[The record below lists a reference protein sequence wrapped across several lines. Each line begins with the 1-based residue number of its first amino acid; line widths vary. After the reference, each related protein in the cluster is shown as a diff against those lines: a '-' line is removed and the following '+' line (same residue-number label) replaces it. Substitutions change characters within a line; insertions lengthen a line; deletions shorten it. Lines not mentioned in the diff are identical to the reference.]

1 MSWLDTL
8 RGGVFK
14 LSLVASALILS
25 TSLNAKSVNS
35 NEVGKEENL
44 YLINS
49 SNATKDIT
57 TEKDKY
63 QQIGFDNKG
72 IDPTPEQRITLSGN
86 ITNDGVSLIR
96 DFKGDV
102 LENTSGI
109 INGTITNNVST
120 QSVPK
125 ALRDYYYNN
134 PESIQGQKE
143 EILEFAKDLERVQA
157 VTGKNINMVIDTA
170 KITSDIVN
178 NGGLYVTDSG
188 LKSVTNNGVLFVD
201 WSGIINEGGVAIS
214 GNGDVI
220 LEDAEIKGTLNAKDL
235 YVMGKPKKES
245 APYVARKT
253 SQPQNDHV
261 TSVNDVNTTNLAKF
275 ETSIV
280 KGKVTANTKASA
292 NNSFYGFNTTFQG
305 AIDNQNGKAR
315 FILSD
320 IQNGVKS
327 KGDIEIYGTKIKGNV
342 ETDGKFISGAHQKEL
357 ANKHFSTLLN
367 SEKIAS
373 AEDMKR
379 LDEIMNNEEKF
390 LPLIK
395 AATSNSHD
403 IDSTTFYKDALKY
416 VDSEEMETG
425 DLIANGGIDATG
437 FEMSGDGVVKVTK
450 GDINTIVSSFENT
463 GGIYITEGNLN
474 ANNSSFTS
482 DVNIAK
488 GDLKALGNLL
498 EEKRDESGE
507 RVKDKNG
514 NQEYNPAFSYI
525 DNDDA
530 INTMSRFANI
540 NVNDGNISLTNTYAD
555 NIIANNKATSSKTIT
570 LKNAVINKL
579 THGTNLKDAEF
590 NVNANKALFRESVTN
605 YGSINAV
612 SSSFDKDVKAKNL
625 SLSGIVED
633 VERLDKEA
641 RVYHGEISYDA
652 NIAASNNLSLTGIES
667 AYKLDKS
674 ANTTLLQ
681 AKDININSSAI
692 KAQVIG
698 NADISDDLTTGVL
711 ANQVSAANFYKDPIS
726 KGSSINLNNAIVFG
740 DMKADKLNVNGS
752 KITGRILAND
762 LNASNNTFIMGGTNN
777 TFLGTMIA
785 RNSTSGKANEIGL
798 LGLSVNNGKADATN
812 LANLPLALLKI
823 GNGNAT
829 AEDFVT
835 KIGVYDGL
843 SVYSLDKKNI
853 LSGTL
858 KQGDEDY
865 IYYSVVANPINAA
878 ASRADASKTSDNFS
892 ADSKSGADKSI
903 LDNASSSVGAIA
915 QKANEVAKGTASDE
929 VMAKANNTA
938 NDTSKIVANET
949 SLDKAI
955 EEAQTDIK
963 NAAIEEAIKVGSN
976 INGNE
981 IELTLKGANTKA
993 LTDAKNML
1001 NQTYYSYVSEWN
1013 NLNKRM
1019 GELRNN
1025 DGKNAGIW
1033 IRSFGGEGK
1042 IDSAKIKYYEVQ
1054 FGADKQTST
1063 NYGELY
1069 SGVMANIG
1077 QSTSNSSNSKVKNHG
1092 IGAYVSL
1099 VGNDGLF
1106 IDATARYTNHKST
1119 FKDNVWLGDLKD
1131 SGSGFLGSVEAGYR
1145 MGSDFYLEP
1154 SAELILGYVPMANL
1168 KGNDKVTLKSEGKF
1182 MGAAKVALSAG
1193 ANINDTFGLRA
1204 SVGGAFDLNNTPTIT
1219 LSDGTTTRVEKGF
1232 KDSRGFASVGANF
1245 NLGKNTKFSLDA
1257 EKSFSGKYNTNYNI
1271 NGTLRYSF

>member
-1 MSWLDTL
+1 M
-8 RGGVFK
+8 
-14 LSLVASALILS
+14 
-25 TSLNAKSVNS
+25 
-35 NEVGKEENL
+35 
-44 YLINS
+44 
-49 SNATKDIT
+49 
-57 TEKDKY
+57 
-63 QQIGFDNKG
+63 
-72 IDPTPEQRITLSGN
+72 PTPEQRITLSGN
-86 ITNDGVSLIR
+86 ITNDGVSIIR
-96 DFKGDV
+96 DTKGNVFED
-102 LENTSGI
+102 TSGI
-109 INGTITNNVST
+109 ISGKIINNSST

-134 PESIQGQKE
+134 SDSIQGEKDK
-143 EILEFAKDLERVQA
+143 ILEFAKDLERVQSA
-157 VTGKNINMVIDTA
+157 TGKNINMVIDTA
-170 KITSDIVN
+170 LVTSDIEN

-214 GNGDVI
+214 GNGDVF

-245 APYVARKT
+245 TPYVARKT
-253 SQPQNDHV
+253 IQPQNDNV
-261 TSVNDVNTTNLAKF
+261 TSVDDVNTTNSAKF

-280 KGKVTANTKASA
+280 KGNVVANTKASA
-292 NNSFYGFNTTFQG
+292 NNSFYGFNTTFRG

-327 KGDIEIYGTKIKGNV
+327 KGDIEIYGTKINGNV
-342 ETDGKFISGAHQKEL
+342 ETEGKFISGAHQKEL
-357 ANKHFSTLLN
+357 VDKHFASLLN

-373 AEDMKR
+373 AEDMKK
-379 LDEIMNNEEKF
+379 LDEIMGNEENY
-390 LPLIK
+390 LPIVK
-395 AATSNSHD
+395 AATSNFYTE

-416 VDSEEMETG
+416 VDSEDLISG
-425 DLIANGGIDATG
+425 DLIANGGIDTTG
-437 FEMSGDGVVKVTK
+437 FEMKGTGVVRVAK

-463 GGIYITEGNLN
+463 GGVYITEGNLN
-474 ANNSSFTS
+474 ANNTEFAS

-488 GDLKALGNLL
+488 GDLNALGNLL
-498 EEKRDESGE
+498 TDKADKSGL
-507 RVKDKNG
+507 
-514 NQEYNPAFSYI
+514 NPAFNYI
-525 DNDDA
+525 EDDDA
-530 INTMSRFANI
+530 INTMSRFKNI
-540 NVNDGNISLTNTYAD
+540 NVNDGNISLTNTYAEG
-555 NIIANNKATSSKTIT
+555 IIANDKATSSKTIT
-570 LKNAVINKL
+570 LKNAVIDNL
-579 THGTNLKDAEF
+579 THGTNLKDVDF
-590 NVNANKALFRESVTN
+590 NVNANKALFGESVIN

-612 SSSFDKDVKAKNL
+612 SSVFDKDIKTKNL

-641 RVYHGEISYDA
+641 GVYHGEISYNA

-681 AKDININSSAI
+681 AKNINITSSAI

-698 NADISDDLTTGVL
+698 NADINDDLTTGVL

-740 DMKADKLNVNGS
+740 DIKADKLNANGS

-785 RNSTSGKANEIGL
+785 RNSTSGANNEIGL
-798 LGLSVNNGKADATN
+798 LGLSVNNGKADASN
-812 LANLPLALLKI
+812 LANLPLALLKV
-823 GNGNAT
+823 GAGTANA
-829 AEDFVT
+829 ENFVT

-858 KQGDEDY
+858 KQTDGDY
-865 IYYSVVANPINAA
+865 IYYSVVANPVNAV

-915 QKANEVAKGTASDE
+915 QNASDVAKGTASDE

-955 EEAQTDIK
+955 EEAQADIK
-963 NAAIEEAIKVGSN
+963 NAAIEEAIKVENTST
-976 INGNE
+976 NGNE

-993 LTDAKNML
+993 LKDAKNML

-1025 DGKNAGIW
+1025 DSKNAGIW
-1033 IRSFGGEGK
+1033 IRNFGGVGK
-1042 IDSAKIKYYEVQ
+1042 IDNAKIKYYEVQ

-1069 SGVMANIG
+1069 AGVMANIG
-1077 QSTSNSSNSKVKNHG
+1077 QNTSNSSDSKVKNHG
-1092 IGAYVSL
+1092 FGAYVSL
-1099 VGNDGLF
+1099 VGNDGLY
-1106 IDATARYTNHKST
+1106 IDATARYTHHKST

-1154 SAELILGYVPMANL
+1154 SAELIVGYIPMANL

-1193 ANINDTFGLRA
+1193 ANINDSFGLRA
-1204 SVGGAFDLNNTPTIT
+1204 SVGGAFDLNKTPTIT

-1245 NLGKNTKFSLDA
+1245 NLGNNTKFSLDA

>member
-1 MSWLDTL
+1 MGL
-8 RGGVFK
+8 K
-14 LSLVASALILS
+14 
-25 TSLNAKSVNS
+25 
-35 NEVGKEENL
+35 
-44 YLINS
+44 
-49 SNATKDIT
+49 
-57 TEKDKY
+57 
-63 QQIGFDNKG
+63 
-72 IDPTPEQRITLSGN
+72 
-86 ITNDGVSLIR
+86 
-96 DFKGDV
+96 
-102 LENTSGI
+102 
-109 INGTITNNVST
+109 
-120 QSVPK
+120 
-125 ALRDYYYNN
+125 
-134 PESIQGQKE
+134 
-143 EILEFAKDLERVQA
+143 
-157 VTGKNINMVIDTA
+157 
-170 KITSDIVN
+170 KITGDIVN
-178 NGGLYVTDSG
+178 NGAFLLDHEGGGVHKEHVLTGSFTNNKSLVDFNQALIDPQFTEEKVGFFKKLLSLNKNYKINGLIDGIQVDLAEGKKITNNSG
-188 LKSVTNNGVLFVD
+188 LHVSNIEIKSLGTTIENNDLFVLD
-201 WSGIINEGGVAIS
+201 EGAIESSSGVAIS

-220 LEDAEIKGTLNAKDL
+220 LLDAEVKGALNAKDL
-235 YVMGKPKKES
+235 YVLGTPGKGDI
-245 APYVARKT
+245 PYVARKT
-253 SQPQNDHV
+253 IQPANEHV
-261 TSVNDVNTTNLAKF
+261 TSVDDVNTTNSAKF

-280 KGKVTANTKASA
+280 KGNVIANTKASA
-292 NNSFYGFNTTFQG
+292 SNSFYGFNTTFKG

-327 KGDIEIYGTKIKGNV
+327 KGDIEIYGTKINGNV
-342 ETDGKFISGAHQKEL
+342 ETEGKFISGAHQKEL
-357 ANKHFSTLLN
+357 LNKHFASLLN
-367 SEKIAS
+367 GEKIANI
-373 AEDMKR
+373 EDMKKIDG
-379 LDEIMNNEEKF
+379 LSEEYF

-403 IDSTTFYKDALKY
+403 VDSTTFYKDALKY
-416 VDSEEMETG
+416 VDSEDLISG
-425 DLIANGGIDATG
+425 DLIANGGIDTTG
-437 FEMSGDGVVKVTK
+437 FEMKGTGAVKVAK

-463 GGIYITEGNLN
+463 GGVYITEGNLN
-474 ANNSSFTS
+474 ANNTEFAS

-488 GDLKALGNLL
+488 GDLNALGNLL
-498 EEKRDESGE
+498 TDKADKSGL
-507 RVKDKNG
+507 
-514 NQEYNPAFSYI
+514 NPAFNYI
-525 DNDDA
+525 EDDDA
-530 INTMSRFANI
+530 INTMSRFKNI
-540 NVNDGNISLTNTYAD
+540 NVNDGNISLTNTYAEG
-555 NIIANNKATSSKTIT
+555 IIANDKATSSKTIT
-570 LKNAVINKL
+570 LKNAVINNL
-579 THGTNLKDAEF
+579 THGANKKDAEF
-590 NVNANKALFRESVTN
+590 NVNANKALFGESVIN

-612 SSSFDKDVKAKNL
+612 SSVFDKDVKTKNL

-641 RVYHGEISYDA
+641 GEYHGEISYNA

-681 AKDININSSAI
+681 AKNINITSSAI
-692 KAQVIG
+692 KGQVIG
-698 NADISDDLTTGVL
+698 NANISDDLTTGVM
-711 ANQVSAANFYKDPIS
+711 ASGVSAANFYKDPIS

-740 DMKADKLNVNGS
+740 DIKADKLNANGS

-785 RNSTSGKANEIGL
+785 RNSTSGANNEIGL

-812 LANLPLALLKI
+812 LANLPLALLKV
-823 GNGNAT
+823 GAGT
-829 AEDFVT
+829 ANTENFVT

-858 KQGDEDY
+858 KQTDGDY
-865 IYYSVVANPINAA
+865 IYYSVVANPVNAV

-915 QKANEVAKGTASDE
+915 QNASDVAKGTASDE

-938 NDTSKIVANET
+938 NDTSKIVANEA

-955 EEAQTDIK
+955 EEAQADIK
-963 NAAIEEAIKVGSN
+963 NAAIEEAVKVENTSTN
-976 INGNE
+976 SNE

-993 LTDAKNML
+993 LKDAKNML

-1025 DGKNAGIW
+1025 NGKNAGIW
-1033 IRSFGGEGK
+1033 IRNFGGVGK
-1042 IDSAKIKYYEVQ
+1042 IDNAKIKYYEVQ

-1069 SGVMANIG
+1069 TGVMANIG
-1077 QSTSNSSNSKVKNHG
+1077 QNTSNSSDSKVKNHG
-1092 IGAYVSL
+1092 FGAYVSL
-1099 VGNDGLF
+1099 VGNDGLY
-1106 IDATARYTNHKST
+1106 IDATAKYTHHKST

-1154 SAELILGYVPMANL
+1154 SAELIVGYIPMANL

-1182 MGAAKVALSAG
+1182 MSAAKVALSAG
-1193 ANINDTFGLRA
+1193 ANINDGFGLRA
-1204 SVGGAFDLNNTPTIT
+1204 SVGGAFDLNKTPTIT
-1219 LSDGTTTRVEKGF
+1219 LSDGVTTRVEKGF

-1245 NLGKNTKFSLDA
+1245 NLGNNTKFSLDA
-1257 EKSFSGKYNTNYNI
+1257 EKTFSGKYNTNYNI

>member
-1 MSWLDTL
+1 MIDGIQIDL
-8 RGGVFK
+8 
-14 LSLVASALILS
+14 A
-25 TSLNAKSVNS
+25 
-35 NEVGKEENL
+35 EGK
-44 YLINS
+44 
-49 SNATKDIT
+49 K
-57 TEKDKY
+57 
-63 QQIGFDNKG
+63 
-72 IDPTPEQRITLSGN
+72 
-86 ITNDGVSLIR
+86 
-96 DFKGDV
+96 
-102 LENTSGI
+102 
-109 INGTITNNVST
+109 ITNN
-120 QSVPK
+120 
-125 ALRDYYYNN
+125 
-134 PESIQGQKE
+134 
-143 EILEFAKDLERVQA
+143 
-157 VTGKNINMVIDTA
+157 
-170 KITSDIVN
+170 
-178 NGGLYVTDSG
+178 SG
-188 LKSVTNNGVLFVD
+188 LHVSNIEIKSVGTTIENNDLFVLD
-201 WSGIINEGGVAIS
+201 EGAIESSSGVAIS

-220 LEDAEIKGTLNAKDL
+220 LLEADVNGSVSAKDL
-235 YVMGKPKKES
+235 YVMGTPVGNDKP
-245 APYVARKT
+245 YIAREPSIQHGEQT
-253 SQPQNDHV
+253 SDLYGGDI
-261 TSVNDVNTTNLAKF
+261 TSSNLAKF
-275 ETSIV
+275 ETAVIG
-280 KGKVTANTKASA
+280 GKVTANTKASA

-320 IQNGVKS
+320 IKKGVKS
-327 KGDIEIYGTKIKGNV
+327 KGDIEIYGTKINGNV

-357 ANKHFSTLLN
+357 LNKHFASLLN
-367 SEKIAS
+367 GEKIANI
-373 AEDMKR
+373 EDMKKIDG
-379 LDEIMNNEEKF
+379 LSEEYF

-463 GGIYITEGNLN
+463 GGVYITEGNLN

-540 NVNDGNISLTNTYAD
+540 NVNDGNISLTNTYAE
-555 NIIANNKATSSKTIT
+555 NIIANDKATSSKTIT

-633 VERLDKEA
+633 VERLDKKAGE
-641 RVYHGEISYDA
+641 YHGEISYDA

-711 ANQVSAANFYKDPIS
+711 ASQVSAANFYKDPIS

-740 DMKADKLNVNGS
+740 DMKADKLNVNNS

-798 LGLSVNNGKADATN
+798 LGLSVNNGKADASN

-929 VMAKANNTA
+929 VMANANKVA
-938 NDTSKIVANET
+938 NDTSKIVASET

-1077 QSTSNSSNSKVKNHG
+1077 QSTSNSSSSKVKNHG

-1154 SAELILGYVPMANL
+1154 SAELILGYVPMASL

>member
-25 TSLNAKSVNS
+25 TSLNALELNK
-35 NEVGKEENL
+35 
-44 YLINS
+44 
-49 SNATKDIT
+49 ATHAEA
-57 TEKDKY
+57 EKD
-63 QQIGFDNKG
+63 
-72 IDPTPEQRITLSGN
+72 
-86 ITNDGVSLIR
+86 
-96 DFKGDV
+96 
-102 LENTSGI
+102 
-109 INGTITNNVST
+109 
-120 QSVPK
+120 
-125 ALRDYYYNN
+125 YY
-134 PESIQGQKE
+134 
-143 EILEFAKDLERVQA
+143 
-157 VTGKNINMVIDTA
+157 
-170 KITSDIVN
+170 KITSDIAENITIKNYGKATFQEDIGLKTITGDIVN
-178 NGGLYVTDSG
+178 NGAFLLDHEGGGVHKEHILKGGFTNNKSLVDFNRALIDPEFTEEKVGFFKKLLNTNKNYKINGLIDGIQVDLAEGKKITNNSG
-188 LKSVTNNGVLFVD
+188 LHVSNIEIKSIGTTIENNDLFVLD
-201 WSGIINEGGVAIS
+201 EGAIESSSGVAIS

-220 LEDAEIKGTLNAKDL
+220 LLDAEVKGTLNAKDL
-235 YVMGKPKKES
+235 YVLGTPDKGDI
-245 APYVARKT
+245 PYVARKT

-327 KGDIEIYGTKIKGNV
+327 KGDIEIYGTKIANGV
-342 ETDGKFISGAHQKEL
+342 VTEGKFISGAHQKEL

-416 VDSEEMETG
+416 VDSEDLISG
-425 DLIANGGIDATG
+425 DLIANGGIDTTG
-437 FEMSGDGVVKVTK
+437 FYMEGAGAVKVAK

-498 EEKRDESGE
+498 TDKADKSGL
-507 RVKDKNG
+507 
-514 NQEYNPAFSYI
+514 NPAFSYI
-525 DNDDA
+525 DNDEA
-530 INTMSRFANI
+530 KNTMSRFKNI
-540 NVNDGNISLTNTYAD
+540 NVNDGNISLTNTYAE
-555 NIIANNKATSSKTIT
+555 NIIANDKATSSKTIT

-579 THGTNLKDAEF
+579 THGANLKDAEF
-590 NVNANKALFRESVTN
+590 NVNANKALFGDNIIN

-612 SSSFDKDVKAKNL
+612 SSVFDKDVKTKNL

-641 RVYHGEISYDA
+641 GEYHGEISYNA
-652 NIAASNNLSLTGIES
+652 NIAASNSLNLTGVQT

-726 KGSSINLNNAIVFG
+726 KGSSINLNKAIVFG
-740 DMKADKLNVNGS
+740 DMKADKLNVNNS

-878 ASRADASKTSDNFS
+878 TSRADASKTSDNFS

-903 LDNASSSVGAIA
+903 LDNSSSSVGAIA
-915 QKANEVAKGTASDE
+915 QNASDVAKGTASDE
-929 VMAKANNTA
+929 VMANANKVA
-938 NDTSKIVANET
+938 NDTSKIVASET

-963 NAAIEEAIKVGSN
+963 NAAKEEAVKVENAST
-976 INGNE
+976 NGNE

-1025 DGKNAGIW
+1025 NGKNAGIW
-1033 IRSFGGEGK
+1033 IRNFGGEGK

-1106 IDATARYTNHKST
+1106 IDATARYTHHKST

-1145 MGSDFYLEP
+1145 MGSDFYIEP

>member
-1 MSWLDTL
+1 MGL
-8 RGGVFK
+8 K
-14 LSLVASALILS
+14 
-25 TSLNAKSVNS
+25 
-35 NEVGKEENL
+35 
-44 YLINS
+44 
-49 SNATKDIT
+49 
-57 TEKDKY
+57 
-63 QQIGFDNKG
+63 
-72 IDPTPEQRITLSGN
+72 
-86 ITNDGVSLIR
+86 
-96 DFKGDV
+96 
-102 LENTSGI
+102 
-109 INGTITNNVST
+109 
-120 QSVPK
+120 
-125 ALRDYYYNN
+125 
-134 PESIQGQKE
+134 
-143 EILEFAKDLERVQA
+143 
-157 VTGKNINMVIDTA
+157 
-170 KITSDIVN
+170 KITGDIVN
-178 NGGLYVTDSG
+178 NGAFLLDHEGGGVHKEHVLTGSFTNNKSLVDFNQALIDPQFTEEKVGFFKKLLSLNKNYKINGLIDGIQVDLAEGKKITNNSG
-188 LKSVTNNGVLFVD
+188 LHVSNIEIKSLGTTIENNDLFVLD
-201 WSGIINEGGVAIS
+201 EGAIESSSGVAIS

-220 LEDAEIKGTLNAKDL
+220 LLDADVNGSVSAKDL
-235 YVMGKPKKES
+235 YVMGTPVGNDKPLI
-245 APYVARKT
+245 AREPSIPHGKQT
-253 SQPQNDHV
+253 SDLYGGDI
-261 TSVNDVNTTNLAKF
+261 TSSNLAKF
-275 ETSIV
+275 ETAVIG
-280 KGKVTANTKASA
+280 GKVTANTKASA
-292 NNSFYGFNTTFQG
+292 NNSFYGFNTTFKG

-327 KGDIEIYGTKIKGNV
+327 KGDIEIYGTKINGNV
-342 ETDGKFISGAHQKEL
+342 ETEGKFISGAHQKEL
-357 ANKHFSTLLN
+357 ANKHFASLLN

-373 AEDMKR
+373 AEDMKK
-379 LDEIMNNEEKF
+379 LDEIMGNEENF

-403 IDSTTFYKDALKY
+403 VDSTTFYKDALKY
-416 VDSEEMETG
+416 VDSEDLISG
-425 DLIANGGIDATG
+425 DLIANGGIDTTG
-437 FEMSGDGVVKVTK
+437 FEMKGTGVVRVAK

-463 GGIYITEGNLN
+463 GGVYITEGNLN
-474 ANNSSFTS
+474 ANNTEFAS

-488 GDLKALGNLL
+488 GDLNALGNLL
-498 EEKRDESGE
+498 TDKADKSGL
-507 RVKDKNG
+507 
-514 NQEYNPAFSYI
+514 NPAFNYI
-525 DNDDA
+525 EDDDA
-530 INTMSRFANI
+530 INTMSRFKNI
-540 NVNDGNISLTNTYAD
+540 NVNDGNISLTNTYAEG
-555 NIIANNKATSSKTIT
+555 IIANDKATSSKTIT
-570 LKNAVINKL
+570 LKNAVIDNL
-579 THGTNLKDAEF
+579 THGANKKDAEF
-590 NVNANKALFRESVTN
+590 NVNANKALFGESVIN

-612 SSSFDKDVKAKNL
+612 SSVFDKDVKTKNL

-641 RVYHGEISYDA
+641 GVYHGEISYNA

-681 AKDININSSAI
+681 AKNINITSSAI
-692 KAQVIG
+692 KGQVIG
-698 NADISDDLTTGVL
+698 NADISDDLTTGVM
-711 ANQVSAANFYKDPIS
+711 ASGVSATNFYKDPIS

-740 DMKADKLNVNGS
+740 DIKADKLNANGS

-785 RNSTSGKANEIGL
+785 RNSTSGANNEIGL
-798 LGLSVNNGKADATN
+798 LGLSVNNGKADASN
-812 LANLPLALLKI
+812 LANLPLALLKV
-823 GNGNAT
+823 GAGTANA
-829 AEDFVT
+829 ENFVT

-858 KQGDEDY
+858 KQTDGDY
-865 IYYSVVANPINAA
+865 IYYSVVANPVNAV

-915 QKANEVAKGTASDE
+915 QNASDVAKGTASDE

-963 NAAIEEAIKVGSN
+963 NAAIEEAVKVENSSA
-976 INGNE
+976 NGNE

-993 LTDAKNML
+993 LKDAKNML

-1025 DGKNAGIW
+1025 NGKNAGIW
-1033 IRSFGGEGK
+1033 IRNFGGVGK
-1042 IDSAKIKYYEVQ
+1042 IDNAKIKYYEVQ

-1069 SGVMANIG
+1069 TGVMANIG
-1077 QSTSNSSNSKVKNHG
+1077 QNTSNSSDSKVKNHG
-1092 IGAYVSL
+1092 FGAYVSL
-1099 VGNDGLF
+1099 VGNDGLY
-1106 IDATARYTNHKST
+1106 IDATARYTHHKST

-1154 SAELILGYVPMANL
+1154 SAELIVGYIPMANL

-1182 MGAAKVALSAG
+1182 MSAAKVALSAG
-1193 ANINDTFGLRA
+1193 ANINDSFGLRA
-1204 SVGGAFDLNNTPTIT
+1204 SVGGAFDLNKTPTIT
-1219 LSDGTTTRVEKGF
+1219 LSDGVTKRVEKGF

-1245 NLGKNTKFSLDA
+1245 NLGNNTKFSLDA
-1257 EKSFSGKYNTNYNI
+1257 EKTFSGKYNTNYNI

>member
-25 TSLNAKSVNS
+25 TSLNALELNK
-35 NEVGKEENL
+35 
-44 YLINS
+44 
-49 SNATKDIT
+49 ATHAEA
-57 TEKDKY
+57 EKD
-63 QQIGFDNKG
+63 
-72 IDPTPEQRITLSGN
+72 
-86 ITNDGVSLIR
+86 
-96 DFKGDV
+96 
-102 LENTSGI
+102 
-109 INGTITNNVST
+109 
-120 QSVPK
+120 
-125 ALRDYYYNN
+125 YY
-134 PESIQGQKE
+134 
-143 EILEFAKDLERVQA
+143 
-157 VTGKNINMVIDTA
+157 
-170 KITSDIVN
+170 KITSDIAENITIKNYGKATFQEDIGLKTITGDIVN
-178 NGGLYVTDSG
+178 NGAFLLDHEGGGVHKEHILKGGFTNNKSLVDFNRALIDPEFTEEKVGFFKKLLNTNKNYKINGLIDGIQIDLAEGKKITNNSG
-188 LKSVTNNGVLFVD
+188 LHVSNIEIKSIGTTIENNDLFVLD
-201 WSGIINEGGVAIS
+201 EGAIESSSGVAIS

-220 LEDAEIKGTLNAKDL
+220 LLEADVNGSVSAKDL
-235 YVMGKPKKES
+235 YVMGTPVGNDKP
-245 APYVARKT
+245 YIAREPSIQHGEQT
-253 SQPQNDHV
+253 SDLYGGDI
-261 TSVNDVNTTNLAKF
+261 TSSNLAKF
-275 ETSIV
+275 ETAVIG
-280 KGKVTANTKASA
+280 GKVTANTKASA

-320 IQNGVKS
+320 IKKGVKS
-327 KGDIEIYGTKIKGNV
+327 KGDIEIYGTKINGNV

-525 DNDDA
+525 DNDEA
-530 INTMSRFANI
+530 KNTMSRFANI

-555 NIIANNKATSSKTIT
+555 NIIANDKATSSKTIT
-570 LKNAVINKL
+570 LKNAVINNL
-579 THGTNLKDAEF
+579 THGANLKDAEF
-590 NVNANKALFRESVTN
+590 NVNANKALFGESVTN

-652 NIAASNNLSLTGIES
+652 NIAASNSLNLTGVQT

-681 AKDININSSAI
+681 AKDISISNSAI

-698 NADISDDLTTGVL
+698 NADISDNLTTGVL

-740 DMKADKLNVNGS
+740 DMKADKLNVNNS

-798 LGLSVNNGKADATN
+798 LGLSIKDKKADITN

-878 ASRADASKTSDNFS
+878 ASRADASKASDNFS

-915 QKANEVAKGTASDE
+915 QNASDVAKGTASDE
-929 VMAKANNTA
+929 VMANANKVA

-963 NAAIEEAIKVGSN
+963 EAAKEEAVKVENNST
-976 INGNE
+976 NGNE

-993 LTDAKNML
+993 LKDAKNML

-1025 DGKNAGIW
+1025 NGKNAGIW

-1106 IDATARYTNHKST
+1106 IDATARYTHHTST